1 MVDLTPLRNLVRPA
15 ENPER
20 RQLRAAMARAQ
31 RESLRLARDLEN
43 ARRRQ
48 QVVVEVDREKL
59 RDLVPR

>member
-31 RESLRLARDLEN
+31 RESLRLARDLER
-43 ARRRQ
+43 ARHQ
-48 QVVVEVDREKL
+48 HVVVEVDQEKL

>member
-31 RESLRLARDLEN
+31 RESLRLARDLER
-43 ARRRQ
+43 ARRGAG
-48 QVVVEVDREKL
+48 VAIEVDREKL

>member
-20 RQLRAAMARAQ
+20 RQLRAAMVRAQ
-31 RESLRLARDLEN
+31 RESLRLARDLERG
-43 ARRRQ
+43 A
-48 QVVVEVDREKL
+48 VVAIEVDREKL